1 MPTKLVQG
9 DRFPEIELDLT
20 DGSKITLPD
29 EAPSLYVALLVYRG
43 EW

>member
-20 DGSKITLPD
+20 DGSKITLPG
-29 EAPSLYVALLVYRG
+29 EAPSPYVALLVYRG